1 MSFTRWWQ
9 SQPSCRVL
17 NFIGDAPRPCHRA
30 LCAARWLMSPPATA
44 MVIRPGRS
52 QTVEPLSRRS
62 LFPERARMAHF
73 LRLMLLVCLCA
84 VLTDRAR
91 AQLTPFYTIGAD
103 GVSLNNA
110 DFTLLVDTANTLL
123 RRPSLANGAAARW
136 QNDQS
141 GSHGTISVTN
151 TFHRD
156 SMLCH
161 TLSYETT
168 PMGTTSSA
176 NKTVLNWCK
185 TSDGSWKILSL

>member
-1 MSFTRWWQ
+1 
-9 SQPSCRVL
+9 
-17 NFIGDAPRPCHRA
+17 
-30 LCAARWLMSPPATA
+30 
-44 MVIRPGRS
+44 
-52 QTVEPLSRRS
+52 
-62 LFPERARMAHF
+62 MAHF

-110 DFTLLVDTANTLL
+110 DFTLLVDTANSLL
-123 RRPSLANGAAARW
+123 RRPSLANGAAASW
-136 QNDQS
+136 QNDQT
-141 GSHGTISVTN
+141 GSHGTISVTK

-168 PMGTTSSA
+168 PMATTSSA
-176 NKTVLNWCK
+176 NNTVLNWCK
-185 TSDGSWKILSL
+185 TPDGSWKILSL